1 MEYDN
6 SDEVECS
13 LEGVCFRASG
23 TYIKS
28 NFQQV
33 KNFLNF
39 LKEPVFLCY
48 ENRIF
53 FMNLMALRIFN
64 VNPKEKFYNFF
75 IKDLKKSTYYY
86 GEIVDQVLQILES
99 NSFNVMK
106 QYDGYNISTLNINI
120 NCPRLIEEFNS
131 NEFKLIL
138 ISKYILYED
147 SILNNVA
154 HEVRTPLNLMLTS
167 LQLIQDIE
175 ERQKG
180 INDNKVL
187 SYMRI
192 MNTNC
197 CRLIRLS
204 ENFMIMKQIECCI
217 FNLYKRRV
225 NIKMF
230 LEEIYNCVSYY
241 SNKKNVELNLKI
253 NIKIQEILIDELKI
267 EKVLL
272 NILSNAIKYTEAFG
286 KVDINVLE
294 DNIYLIIEIQD
305 NGVGISEEIQ
315 GEIFKRF
322 KRGEELYTRENEGLG
337 IGLYISKV
345 FIELH
350 NGDIEVYSKKNEGSK
365 FVIKVPKYGIIQGNE
380 KVFQNK
386 VEGLTRM
393 QRTNIEFA
401 GVYIEC

>member
-1 MEYDN
+1 
-6 SDEVECS
+6 
-13 LEGVCFRASG
+13 
-23 TYIKS
+23 
-28 NFQQV
+28 
-33 KNFLNF
+33 
-39 LKEPVFLCY
+39 
-48 ENRIF
+48 
-53 FMNLMALRIFN
+53 MALRIFN
-64 VNPKEKFYNFF
+64 VNPKERFYNFF

-147 SILNNVA
+147 SILNNVT